1 MYPAIQRAVG
11 CIDERPL
18 EEPLAQYGIG
28 ITLYFK
34 YLKVLIK
41 IFGAYTLLAIPSMYY
56 NWYGSGYTPAQKAD
70 MQEFDGVNPLFFTT
84 LGSWGEKS
92 VQCREG
98 PEGTSFSMECSTGVF
113 ASLEAYYGQPTGSC
127 SCPSDQQ
134 VVTDFKERARVR
146 AVLSRVTVFAFSFA
160 FAFALAFPPSAL
172 EPILG
177 QGP

>member
-1 MYPAIQRAVG
+1 
-11 CIDERPL
+11 
-18 EEPLAQYGIG
+18 
-28 ITLYFK
+28 
-34 YLKVLIK
+34 VLIK

-113 ASLEAYYGQPTGSC
+113 TSLEAYYGQPTGSC

-134 VVTDFKERARVR
+134 VVTDPRDNAQVCPGKPDYSKLEQGECTSKKVR
-146 AVLSRVTVFAFSFA
+146 ASRPCVSRVLPNFVLS
-160 FAFALAFPPSAL
+160 PPRSYG
-172 EPILG
+172 LG
-177 QGP
+177 GRFYFIITTASLITTSNYFFCL